1 MLIVDSVS
9 SATTVRPVDS
19 TSRNS
24 SLQLL
29 FDVLTE
35 RNSKDKHFTEFNL
48 ENQNDPKRHSA
59 EDLEKN
65 GGKSKLPSKKLRKT
79 IMEGKSVIK
88 SEYLKKQNSTSN
100 GSEIKVNQSDVIK
113 FFSYELL
120 QTLIGE
126 DPGTKMSGKVWYQKH
141 RTLNTYFR
149 RNLSQNKKQ

>member
-29 FDVLTE
+29 FDVLRE
-35 RNSKDKHFTEFNL
+35 RNAKNKHFTELNL

-65 GGKSKLPSKKLRKT
+65 DGKSKLPSKKLRKT

-88 SEYLKKQNSTSN
+88 SETLKKQNSTSN
-100 GSEIKVNQSDVIK
+100 GSEIMVN
-113 FFSYELL
+113 
-120 QTLIGE
+120 
-126 DPGTKMSGKVWYQKH
+126 
-141 RTLNTYFR
+141 
-149 RNLSQNKKQ
+149 